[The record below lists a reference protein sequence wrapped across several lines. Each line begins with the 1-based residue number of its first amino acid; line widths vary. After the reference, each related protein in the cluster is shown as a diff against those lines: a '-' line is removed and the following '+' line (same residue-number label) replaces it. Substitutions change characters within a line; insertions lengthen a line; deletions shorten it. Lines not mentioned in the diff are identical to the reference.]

1 MEWTDEAVVLGARPF
16 GEGKALVELFA
27 REHGRTGG
35 LAHSARRTSAAL
47 QPGNLLRVGWR
58 ARTAEQLGVLAQTE
72 LLSPF
77 AASAMNDAGALAAI
91 ASTSALLRACA
102 ERQAYPELFDAV
114 LVLLETLGEPELWPA
129 VYARFEL
136 GLLAALGY
144 GLDLGACALSGE
156 TEDLA
161 WVSPRSGRAASRA
174 AGAAYADKLLP
185 LPGFLAQPSVAVE
198 QGDVADAFAL
208 AGYFLEQRVFE
219 RRGEGLPPARRR
231 LIEALGH
238 SSRL

>member
-16 GEGKALVELFA
+16 GEGKALVEVFS

-35 LAHSARRTSAAL
+35 LTHSARRAGAAV

-58 ARTAEQLGVLAQTE
+58 ARTADQLGLLTQTE
-72 LLSPF
+72 LLRPF

-102 ERQAYPELFDAV
+102 ERQAYPGLFDAV
-114 LVLLETLGEPELWPA
+114 LVLLDTLAEPELWPA
-129 VYARFEL
+129 VYTRFEL

-144 GLDLGACALSGE
+144 GLDLGVCALTGVS
-156 TEDLA
+156 EDLA

-174 AGAAYADKLLP
+174 AGEPFADKLLA
-185 LPGFLAQPSVAVE
+185 LPSFLASPTAAVE
-198 QGDVADAFAL
+198 AGDVADALAL
-208 AGYFLEQRVFE
+208 AGHFLEQRVFE

-231 LIEALGH
+231 LIEALGF
-238 SSRL
+238 SGRL